1 MKPILSKENV
11 NVLAQLAWAR
21 ALVAFDFDGTLAPIV
36 DDRDCASMRTATL
49 RLFSRLCELYPC
61 AVISGR
67 SQRDV
72 AARLDGAAVKYVIGN
87 HGLEPGAGLTEFE
100 QEITR
105 AHELLSEA
113 MREWPGVDVEDK
125 RYSLALHYRRCR
137 RKRDAREAILLAIG
151 GLPTPMRVVPGK
163 MVVNVVPARAP
174 DKGDALL
181 DLRDREGADIALYVG
196 DDVTDEDVF
205 KLDQPGRV
213 LTVRVGESRS
223 SAATY
228 FLRTQREVDALLSKL
243 VVLRE
248 ERRRL

>member
-11 NVLAQLAWAR
+11 DVLAHLAWAR

-36 DDRDCASMRTATL
+36 DDRERASMRTATR
-49 RLFSRLCELYPC
+49 RLFARLCDLYPC

-72 AARLDGAAVKYVIGN
+72 AARLDGAAIKYVIGN
-87 HGLEPGAGLTEFE
+87 HGLEPGGGLTEFE
-100 QEITR
+100 QEISR
-105 AHELLSEA
+105 AHRLLSSA
-113 MREWPGVDVEDK
+113 MCGWPGVDVENK
-125 RYSLALHYRRCR
+125 HYSLAVHYRRCR
-137 RKRDAREAILLAIG
+137 RKRDARDAIHAAIA
-151 GLPTPMRVVPGK
+151 GLPTPMRIVPGK
-163 MVVNVVPARAP
+163 MVVNVVPAGAP

-181 DLRDREGADIALYVG
+181 DLRDREKADIALYVG

-213 LTVRVGESRS
+213 LTVRVGESPS
-223 SAATY
+223 SAAAY
-228 FLRTQREVDALLSKL
+228 FLRTQREVDALLTKL

-248 ERRRL
+248 ERRAT